1 MGGVSLG
8 EENSWR
14 CIFYWFVSGVDGW
27 EKVGE
32 GKGQREDGTHQ
43 AEFKD
48 VYGGDG
54 GGDVDFA
61 LFTDSVLARCS
72 EDCPLPPS
80 ISCQTYLLPI
90 NTPVQPRLSRE
101 RRAAPQ
107 MIAQ

>member
-1 MGGVSLG
+1 VSSVGDVSLG

-32 GKGQREDGTHQ
+32 GKGQREEGTHQ

-72 EDCPLPPS
+72 EDCLSLPQS
-80 ISCQTYLLPI
+80 
-90 NTPVQPRLSRE
+90 
-101 RRAAPQ
+101 AAKRTFSP
-107 MIAQ
+107 